1 MLLAGLSYLS
11 QWYNAMIIEFIIFL
25 LAAFLLMFLLFFIRL
40 FYKLCSSYET
50 ETELYKLQKK
60 EELTFAYYKKN
71 EKAQTE
77 MAYLLHDIKNHLLLQ
92 ATGNNEMINTYVS
105 DLQAQIEDMEPNF
118 YSSIPI
124 LQMLFTD
131 KIEEAKKLNI
141 QLDIY
146 NEDKE
151 MTMFQEYD
159 LITMFSF
166 LLEYAFNE
174 IGAMTGKRSVNL
186 VIREIQGMLV
196 IRETFTVIA
205 SEKGKE
211 TRTVPYRRIQKIVDK
226 YGGTIKIET
235 KEIQCLILLVF
246 PCSPL

>member
-1 MLLAGLSYLS
+1 
-11 QWYNAMIIEFIIFL
+11 
-25 LAAFLLMFLLFFIRL
+25 
-40 FYKLCSSYET
+40 
-50 ETELYKLQKK
+50 
-60 EELTFAYYKKN
+60 
-71 EKAQTE
+71 
-77 MAYLLHDIKNHLLLQ
+77 
-92 ATGNNEMINTYVS
+92 
-105 DLQAQIEDMEPNF
+105 
-118 YSSIPI
+118 
-124 LQMLFTD
+124 
-131 KIEEAKKLNI
+131 
-141 QLDIY
+141 
-146 NEDKE
+146 
-151 MTMFQEYD
+151 MFQEYD

-186 VIREIQGMLV
+186 VIREIQGMVV